1 MLSEAHPTGWA
12 NQAKSSGKGKYCQN
26 FQNFQKIMNKSTV
39 SAGTLAYQRSGKPMI
54 DFKKTFNGCLDFI
67 FKNNNMR
74 KRQIADLEAR
84 GFDLKA
90 MRKEM
95 SRKEYEEF
103 LEKEGVHPWLNGGV
117 ETTLEKLISFFMAE
131 YQKGKVKINNQLRF
145 TYSYFLQYYNGLHRS
160 ENNRICENTIKN
172 HFRKI
177 NTALGSIFE
186 RKHRGT
192 LCLPE
197 LNTVCV
203 VLTLQPKV
211 IQFQQN
217 HHTEIASASE
227 PRLPQ
232 SSKPKTKRV
241 LEKMEDVIDT
251 LSTFLDTNAGQ
262 RTGLTSFADAY
273 SSFFGSR

>member
-1 MLSEAHPTGWA
+1 MKKTSVPASALS
-12 NQAKSSGKGKYCQN
+12 
-26 FQNFQKIMNKSTV
+26 FQK
-39 SAGTLAYQRSGKPMI
+39 GGKPMI

-74 KRQIADLEAR
+74 KREIADLEAR
-84 GFDLKA
+84 GFDLKS
-90 MRKEM
+90 MRKEL

-186 RKHRGT
+186 KKYRGT
-192 LCLPE
+192 LCLPNT
-197 LNTVCV
+197 NTVCV

-211 IQFQQN
+211 IQFQQD
-217 HHTEIASASE
+217 HHTEIASVSE
-227 PRLPQ
+227 PRLPA
-232 SSKPKTKRV
+232 SSKPKRSRV
-241 LEKMEDVIDT
+241 VEKMEETIDT
-251 LSTFLDTNAGQ
+251 LSTYFDRNIDQ
-262 RTGLTSFADAY
+262 RTGS
-273 SSFFGSR
+273 SSFGDVLSSFLAVDDPKFWDKVQLLY